1 MRKLKKS
8 QQSIR
13 SLADMKSI
21 KRVPAEADKTHFLE
35 TTTSET
41 IFQIMFAGALFL
53 CTAKHSIIVFRSCR
67 VENLVLKL
75 AVLLLSILSK
85 SEGQQQPCWS

>member
-21 KRVPAEADKTHFLE
+21 KRVPTEANKTRFSE
-35 TTTSET
+35 TTASET
-41 IFQIMFAGALFL
+41 IFQIMLAGALFL
-53 CTAKHSIIVFRSCR
+53 CTAKHSMNS
-67 VENLVLKL
+67 
-75 AVLLLSILSK
+75 LSQL
-85 SEGQQQPCWS
+85 